1 MLIKTSL
8 IVLASLLAGCHILP
22 PYHSTEV
29 AFIRIYN
36 QTDTDIAYQIDL
48 GEEWTESNP
57 VAPQGVDFFYQY
69 ERNSKNETLPRNI
82 TQIRINFDNCQLNL
96 NRHQLEREMKQPTDK
111 SAGWNLYIT
120 QSLIE
125 KATC

>member
-8 IVLASLLAGCHILP
+8 IALALLLVSCHILP
-22 PYHSTEV
+22 PHHSTEV

-36 QTDTDIAYQIDL
+36 QTDTDIAYQVDL
-48 GEEWTESNP
+48 GDEWTEPNP
-57 VAPQGVDFFYQY
+57 VAPQGIDFFYQY
-69 ERNSKNETLPRNI
+69 ERKSKNETLPRNI
-82 TQIRINFDNCQLNL
+82 TQIQIKFDNCQLNL
-96 NRHQLEREMKQPTDK
+96 DRQTLENKMKQPTDK